1 MGEFMKTRSILMT
14 LVLCVLALTVSIA
27 QNTNMG
33 TWKLNEAKSKIPAG
47 AGKNTTVVYSAAG
60 ADIQVTT
67 DGVNASGQPA
77 HTEWTGKFDGKPYP
91 VTGSASVDARSVT
104 AKGDRTLEI
113 TNMMGGKS
121 VGTGKVE
128 IAKDGKSRTLETEG
142 TLPDGKKYKAK
153 FVYDKQ

>member
-1 MGEFMKTRSILMT
+1 MKTRSILMT
-14 LVLCVLALTVSIA
+14 LVLCVLALTVSFA

-91 VTGSASVDARSVT
+91 VTGDPAADYRAVKTKGTRMLLVANM
-104 AKGDRTLEI
+104 KGDRTVS
-113 TNMMGGKS
+113 N
-121 VGTGKVE
+121 GKVE
-128 IAKDGKSRTLETEG
+128 VAKDGKSRTLEMNFFAT
-142 TLPDGKKYKAK
+142 DVKNKKKTHATY
-153 FVYDKQ
+153 VYDKQ